1 MTQSHGYWEDTDGR
15 TVFFS
20 DYFDVTT
27 YSGVDTNF
35 VVSMP
40 WHENLEEEGFYFPSF
55 VAYGTITDNVPT
67 FTNIV
72 IPEDRLTFLDEIDS
86 YNIRNP
92 YGEQYDLFDN
102 LAKDFGLDEPEDDGL
117 DDDD

>member
-1 MTQSHGYWEDTDGR
+1 MNQTHGYWENENGK

-40 WHENLEEEGFYFPSF
+40 WQEELEGEGFHFPNF
-55 VAYGTITDNVPT
+55 VAEGTITDNVPT
-67 FTNIV
+67 FTNII
-72 IPEDRLTFLDEIDS
+72 IPEDRLTFLDNIDS
-86 YNIRNP
+86 YNLRYP
-92 YGEQYDLFDN
+92 TLDLYESLSF
-102 LAKDFGLDEPEDDGL
+102 LASDFGVEPSDEDE
-117 DDDD
+117 